1 MPKGSETKRKL
12 HIIEVINKCY
22 QDDIGKVQWKKKTQN
37 FKKASKCVLGNSETA
52 SWGRRHVNWVLAKVD
67 KLYWVMP

>member
-22 QDDIGKVQWKKKTQN
+22 QDDIGKVQWKKKKPRIL
-37 FKKASKCVLGNSETA
+37 KKHLNVFWEIQRQLPGV
-52 SWGRRHVNWVLAKVD
+52 GD
-67 KLYWVMP
+67 M